1 MGTYDIYAGVQL
13 KVGPC
18 IQIDYEIGDEVPI
31 NDGIYYSP
39 YDGYIVVKDGVLIM
53 QEEFI
58 TDKWGNE
65 IMPENMLNN
74 NPTKDIL
81 ERYKNDPE
89 LTVFTDLD
97 GEEFMEEIDV

>member
-18 IQIDYEIGDEVPI
+18 IMKDYEVGDEVPI

-74 NPTKDIL
+74 NPTKDVL
-81 ERYKNDPE
+81 EHYKNDPE

-97 GEEFMEEIDV
+97 GEDFMEEIDV